1 MKILNQILTSLVLLL
16 LSVQFASAETFSS
29 EQVARGKYLAVAG
42 DCVACHTAPNG
53 MPFAGGLP
61 MHTPFGVL
69 YSTNIT
75 PHKKTGIGEYSY
87 ALFRQAMHEGKG
99 QVGHLYPAMP
109 YTSYT
114 LLNEED
120 TQALFAYF
128 MSMPAVNQENLDNE
142 IAFPFNLRFG
152 LAFWKALFAK
162 DIDFEKDSSKS
173 VNWNRGNYLVNALGH
188 CGECHTPRNITMELD
203 TERAMQGNV
212 IAGFEASDI
221 TPLRLVAQGWTK
233 PDLESLFKNSYS
245 EKGTVFGEMS
255 MVVYHSLSRL
265 NDSDMNA
272 VTSYLLDSDVP
283 VTSKPIIARTPDT
296 KAPGHNTYVNMCS
309 GCHGL
314 EGQGKPN
321 IAPAMQSN
329 ATINRP
335 SLYNSVAVLLRGIPS
350 QKYNATTAFY
360 AMDSFEA
367 LSDEQIADLIN
378 YMRTAWTD
386 EPPNASAAQ
395 VFRIREELEGQ
406 GLIGV
411 GSGHAEF

>member
-1 MKILNQILTSLVLLL
+1 MKNIITLFMSLAFLL
-16 LSVQFASAETFSS
+16 LSMQPSLAQTTSKDQIEK
-29 EQVARGKYLAVAG
+29 GKYLAVAG
-42 DCVACHTAPNG
+42 DCIACHTAPEG

-75 PHKKTGIGEYSY
+75 SDKETGIGEYSY
-87 ALFRQAMHEGKG
+87 ELFRQTMHEGKG
-99 QVGHLYPAMP
+99 RAGHLYPAMP

-114 LLNEED
+114 LLSEED
-120 TQALFAYF
+120 TQALYAYF
-128 MSMPAVNQENLDNE
+128 MSLPAVNQSNRDNE
-142 IAFPFNLRFG
+142 IFFPFNLRFG
-152 LAFWKALFAK
+152 LGFWKALFAK
-162 DIDFEKDSSKS
+162 DIEFEKDPSKS

-203 TERAMQGNV
+203 QERPMQGNV

-221 TPLRLVAQGWTK
+221 TPLRLMAQGWTK
-233 PDLESLFKNSYS
+233 PDLASLFRNGYS
-245 EKGTVFGEMS
+245 DKGTVFGEMS

-265 NDSDMNA
+265 NEADMNA
-272 VTSYLLDSDVP
+272 VTSYLLDSDAP
-283 VTSKPIIARTPDT
+283 VQSKPVIARIPDT

-321 IAPAMQSN
+321 VAPAMQSN

-360 AMDSFEA
+360 AMDSFEE

-386 EPPNASAAQ
+386 EPPNANAAQ
-395 VFRIREELEGQ
+395 VFRIREELEGLD
-406 GLIGV
+406 LIGV
-411 GSGHAEF
+411 GSGHVEF

>member
-1 MKILNQILTSLVLLL
+1 MKNIKTMFVSLAFLLMAAQFSQAQTTNQ
-16 LSVQFASAETFSS
+16 
-29 EQVARGKYLAVAG
+29 EQIEKGKYLAVAG
-42 DCVACHTAPNG
+42 DCIACHTAPEG

-75 PHKKTGIGEYSY
+75 PDKNTGIGEYSY
-87 ALFRQAMHEGKG
+87 ELFRQTMHEGKG
-99 QVGHLYPAMP
+99 SAGHLYPAMP

-114 LLNEED
+114 LLTEED
-120 TQALFAYF
+120 TQALYAYF
-128 MSMPAVNQENLDNE
+128 MSLPAVNQVNRDNE

-152 LAFWKALFAK
+152 LGFWKTLFAK
-162 DIDFEKDSSKS
+162 DTEFAKNPNKS

-188 CGECHTPRNITMELD
+188 CGECHTPRNFTMELD
-203 TERAMQGNV
+203 LTRPMQGNV

-221 TPLRLVAQGWTK
+221 TSDRLKAQGWTK
-233 PDLESLFKNSYS
+233 QDLASLFKNGYS
-245 EKGTVFGEMS
+245 DKGTVFGEMS

-272 VTSYLLDSDVP
+272 VTSYLLDSDNP
-283 VTSKPIIARTPDT
+283 VEAKPFIARTPDK
-296 KAPGHNTYVNMCS
+296 KAPGHKTYVNMCS

-314 EGQGKPN
+314 EGQGKPK

-350 QKYNATTAFY
+350 QKYNATTAYY
-360 AMDSFEA
+360 AMDSFEE
-367 LSDEQIADLIN
+367 LTNQEMADLIN
-378 YMRTAWTD
+378 YMRQAWTD
-386 EPPNASAAQ
+386 ESPNVTADQ
-395 VFRIREELEGQ
+395 VSRIRDELEGD

>member
-1 MKILNQILTSLVLLL
+1 MKNSKTLFVLLACL
-16 LSVQFASAETFSS
+16 LVMQVSVAQPTSP
-29 EQVARGKYLAVAG
+29 EQIEKGKYLAVAG
-42 DCVACHTAPNG
+42 DCIACHTAPEG

-75 PHKKTGIGEYSY
+75 PDKETGIGEYSY
-87 ALFRQAMHEGKG
+87 ELFRQTMHEGKG
-99 QVGHLYPAMP
+99 SAGHLYPAMP

-114 LLNEED
+114 LLSEED
-120 TQALFAYF
+120 TQALYAYF
-128 MSMPAVNQENLDNE
+128 MSLPAVSQANRDNE

-152 LAFWKALFAK
+152 LVFWKALFAK
-162 DIDFEKDSSKS
+162 DTEFEKDPSKS

-203 TERAMQGNV
+203 QKRPMQGNV

-221 TPLRLVAQGWTK
+221 TPLRLIAQGWTI
-233 PDLESLFKNSYS
+233 PGLASLFRNGYS
-245 EKGTVFGEMS
+245 DKGTVFGEMS

-265 NDSDMNA
+265 NEADMHA
-272 VTSYLLDSDVP
+272 VTSYLLDSDAP
-283 VTSKPIIARTPDT
+283 LQSKPVIARTPDAR
-296 KAPGHNTYVNMCS
+296 APGHNTYVNRCS

-360 AMDSFEA
+360 AMDSFEE

-378 YMRTAWTD
+378 YMRSAWTD

-395 VFRIREELEGQ
+395 VFRIRDELEGQ

>member
-1 MKILNQILTSLVLLL
+1 MSLAFMSLVAPWT
-16 LSVQFASAETFSS
+16 VAQAQDD
-29 EQVARGKYLAVAG
+29 EQIQKGKYLAVAG
-42 DCVACHTAPNG
+42 DCIACHTAPEG

-75 PHKKTGIGEYSY
+75 PDKETGIGEYTY
-87 ALFRQAMHEGKG
+87 ELFRQTMHEGKG
-99 QVGHLYPAMP
+99 SAGHLYPAMP

-114 LLNEED
+114 LLSEED
-120 TQALFAYF
+120 TQALYAYF
-128 MSMPAVNQENLDNE
+128 MSLPVVSQANRDNE

-152 LAFWKALFAK
+152 LGFWKALFAK
-162 DIDFEKDSSKS
+162 DTEFKKEPSKS

-188 CGECHTPRNITMELD
+188 CGECHTPRNFTMELD
-203 TERAMQGNV
+203 QERPMQGNV
-212 IAGFEASDI
+212 IGGFEASDI
-221 TPLRLVAQGWTK
+221 TAGRLKAQGWTK
-233 PDLESLFKNSYS
+233 QDLASLFRNGYS
-245 EKGTVFGEMS
+245 SKGTVFGEMS

-272 VTSYLLDSDVP
+272 VTSYLLDSDNEIDA
-283 VTSKPIIARTPDT
+283 KPFIARQPDT

-314 EGQGKPN
+314 EGQGKPK

-360 AMDSFEA
+360 AMDSFEE
-367 LSDEQIADLIN
+367 LTDQELADLIN
-378 YMRTAWTD
+378 YMRQAWTD
-386 EPPNASAAQ
+386 EPPNVTEDQ
-395 VFRIREELEGQ
+395 VERIRDELKGQ
-406 GLIGV
+406 NLIGV